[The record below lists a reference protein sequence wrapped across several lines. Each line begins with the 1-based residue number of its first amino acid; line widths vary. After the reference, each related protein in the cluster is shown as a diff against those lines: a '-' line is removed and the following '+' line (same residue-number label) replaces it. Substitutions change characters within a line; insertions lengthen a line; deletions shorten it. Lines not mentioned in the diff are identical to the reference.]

1 MMMIVVLVCMRV
13 LCCFVSGWQGEPD
26 ADGRLFLCAAGS
38 GLWVFPPR
46 RSILFSY

>member
-26 ADGRLFLCAAGS
+26 RRLFLCAAGS